1 MITLYWLKILFVKG
15 DQILRI
21 KKIKIEYVRGI
32 ESREIILDMHPNHPT
47 IFVAP
52 NGFGKTSIAT
62 AFNSLNRN
70 RIELQ
75 DDDRYLNDQNAEP
88 RMEIEDD
95 SGNTYHADLTTN
107 SISETFS
114 VCVINSQVKPKA
126 STRSFSGFA
135 ASTPSLTVE
144 PIVLYNSIPNRSDF
158 TYSFSEMKGR
168 LGDSAGK
175 LLLSLNS
182 VISDSKFVRDFVE
195 IKNEF
200 GRLLQTRNSRII
212 ELFLEELNSIHGT
225 KQTIAHSD
233 IDSSHLL
240 SIEAITTISEKLNY
254 LFNDCSQN
262 EKLVNIIQL
271 RDLYEINSASL
282 GSIKNY
288 YDYIA
293 DKTEINEMLSFFNC
307 TWKNIKASKKGGK
320 FVIEFP
326 KANQISNGER
336 DVLCFIG
343 KLFEARSKLRKTES
357 ILIIDEIFDYL
368 DDANLIAVQY
378 FLTKFMNQYHESG
391 RELFAIILTH
401 LDPMFF
407 NTYSFST
414 KNVVYLDKVQQIT
427 NKYKINNLLKERDK
441 CKKNDKAIYDLISS
455 NYLHYST
462 SNTDASVYLQS
473 IGVEA
478 PLLIPESF
486 RQMAMIEFQ
495 NYRENRAYDLALVCC
510 GLRLFVEKNAYSQL
524 SEQDRVEFLATFK
537 TIEKLAFAKEKGATI
552 PEVHFLLSIIYN
564 EAMHLD
570 AQCQKLNPI
579 GYKLKNKVIRNMICE
594 L

>member
-1 MITLYWLKILFVKG
+1 MVKILFVKG

-88 RMEIEDD
+88 RIEIEDD

>member
-1 MITLYWLKILFVKG
+1 
-15 DQILRI
+15 LRI

-88 RMEIEDD
+88 LIEIEDD
-95 SGNTYHADLTTN
+95 SGNIYHADLTTN
-107 SISETFS
+107 SISETFN

-175 LLLSLNS
+175 LLFSLNS

-195 IKNEF
+195 IKAEF

-212 ELFLEELNSIHGT
+212 ELFLGELNSIHGT

-271 RDLYEINSASL
+271 RDLYDINSANL
-282 GSIKNY
+282 TSIKNY

-307 TWKNIKASKKGGK
+307 TWKNIKASKKDGK

-441 CKKNDKAIYDLISS
+441 CKKSDKAIYDLISS

-462 SNTDASVYLQS
+462 NNTDASVYLQS
-473 IGVEA
+473 IGVET
-478 PLLIPESF
+478 PLLIPEIF
-486 RQMAMIEFQ
+486 HRMAMIEFQ

-537 TIEKLAFAKEKGATI
+537 TIDKLAFAKEKGATI

-579 GYKLKNKVIRNMICE
+579 GYKLKNKVISNMICE

>member
-88 RMEIEDD
+88 RIEIEDD

-486 RQMAMIEFQ
+486 RQTAMIEFQ

>member
-1 MITLYWLKILFVKG
+1 
-15 DQILRI
+15 
-21 KKIKIEYVRGI
+21 
-32 ESREIILDMHPNHPT
+32 MHPNHPT

-88 RMEIEDD
+88 RIEIEDD